1 MTAGTGAADCATT
14 DTTRTRQVRRHAPDV
29 RYSGTTTMTS
39 TAPRRGCRNSCQ
51 RLGPSEWAEWR
62 LGWRLGRGRSG
73 EGKRGVVP
81 AAPGPGATAA
91 VGAAASERASAGSG
105 AASAAPVARRAGE
118 TRCSAHGA
126 AGSRGWCA
134 GMVTAGW
141 GVRGGAGVTTVAVA
155 LAVLASR
162 GDRGVLPVDLAQRVT
177 TAGHLIAQRAHRAA
191 LVTRACRLSMRRLA
205 TAPVRCTEVIV
216 VREAGRRVSRF
227 EIEAAAG
234 IPVFADLPDDPAVAD
249 AVDEGTLGL
258 GLPASLTLALWGH
271 PHRPAVTGT
280 AAP

>member
-1 MTAGTGAADCATT
+1 
-14 DTTRTRQVRRHAPDV
+14 
-29 RYSGTTTMTS
+29 
-39 TAPRRGCRNSCQ
+39 
-51 RLGPSEWAEWR
+51 
-62 LGWRLGRGRSG
+62 
-73 EGKRGVVP
+73 
-81 AAPGPGATAA
+81 
-91 VGAAASERASAGSG
+91 
-105 AASAAPVARRAGE
+105 
-118 TRCSAHGA
+118 
-126 AGSRGWCA
+126 
-134 GMVTAGW
+134 MVTAGW